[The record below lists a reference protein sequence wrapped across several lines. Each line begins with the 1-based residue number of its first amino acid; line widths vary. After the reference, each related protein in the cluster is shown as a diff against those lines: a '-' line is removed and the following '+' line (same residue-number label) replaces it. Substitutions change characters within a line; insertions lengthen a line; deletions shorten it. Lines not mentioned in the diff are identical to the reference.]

1 MNRLK
6 ELREKENKTQSQL
19 ALAITDNFSGEK
31 EPYSVSRRTLQYWES
46 GEREINQKN
55 AQKLAEYFGVSV
67 PYLLGYSD
75 EIMTF
80 SSGEEFEKYRNK
92 LLDKHKQSLIE
103 EEKQFLE
110 DFFKLEEND
119 KQIIRYL
126 TKNLKKKKPN
136 N

>member
-1 MNRLK
+1 MLRLK
-6 ELREKENKTQSQL
+6 ELRKKKGITLKELSQILKERYNLIVSDGQLSNYENEK
-19 ALAITDNFSGEK
+19 
-31 EPYSVSRRTLQYWES
+31 RRPRDES
-46 GEREINQKN
+46 MWSDI
-55 AQKLAEYFGVSV
+55 ADYFGVSV

-75 EIMTF
+75 KIMTF

-126 TKNLKKKKPN
+126 TKNLRKKKPN